1 MLAVIIPAYNRGNC
15 LREALKS
22 LTLQTKKRFVTVVVD
37 DASQE
42 DLTPV
47 INDFKDELHLV
58 YLKQEQNGGPG
69 LARKKG
75 LEWCFDHNIELVM
88 FLDSDDLLL
97 PKAVE
102 RLSKEIN
109 VTNSDII
116 VSKIQSED
124 KLHFPIS
131 IVDSQA
137 VWTHGKIY
145 RVSYLRNLGLN
156 FIGLRTNE
164 DLAFNTAAIFIA
176 TEKNTIKF
184 IDEELYL
191 WRYDSNSIT
200 RSAENTKNTTYQ
212 LSRDFIYA
220 VKYIIEKL
228 EEQGYDVSLAFSK
241 VVGIYTYAQILCA
254 LDKYTEEI
262 KEVVQEIYNRPK
274 IREMI
279 VKQEVLKQN
288 NVFLGVNQGVYFFGN
303 KYFHEQS
310 ISDFIYQ
317 LTEIRI

>member
-22 LTLQTKKRFVTVVVD
+22 LTLQTKKRFITVVVD

-47 INDFKDELHLV
+47 VNDFKDELHLV

-69 LARKKG
+69 LARKRG

-200 RSAENTKNTTYQ
+200 RSAENIKNTTYQ

-220 VKYIIEKL
+220 IKYIIEKL
-228 EEQGYDVSLAFSK
+228 EEQGYDISLVFQK
-241 VVGIYTYAQILCA
+241 VIGIYTYVQILRA
-254 LDKYTEEI
+254 LDRYSEEI

-274 IREMI
+274 IQEMI
-279 VKQEVLKQN
+279 TKQETLKQN
-288 NVFLGVNQGVYFFGN
+288 NVFLGINQGAYFLGS
-303 KYFHEQS
+303 KYIYEQS
-310 ISDFIYQ
+310 VSDFVYQ

>member
-1 MLAVIIPAYNRGNC
+1 MLAIIVPAYNRGSC

-22 LTLQTKKRFVTVVVD
+22 LTLQTKKRFITVVVD

-47 INDFKDELHLV
+47 VNDFKDELHLV

-69 LARKKG
+69 LARKRG

-145 RVSYLRNLGLN
+145 RVSYLRNIGLN

-200 RSAENTKNTTYQ
+200 RSAENIKNITYQ

-220 VKYIIEKL
+220 IKYIIEKL
-228 EEQGYDVSLAFSK
+228 EEQGYDISLVFQK
-241 VVGIYTYAQILCA
+241 VIGIYTYVQILRA
-254 LDKYTEEI
+254 LDRYSEEI

-274 IREMI
+274 IQEMI
-279 VKQEVLKQN
+279 TKQETLKQN
-288 NVFLGVNQGVYFFGN
+288 NVFLGINQGAYFLGN
-303 KYFHEQS
+303 KYIYEQS
-310 ISDFIYQ
+310 ISDFVYQ

>member
-22 LTLQTKKRFVTVVVD
+22 LTLQTKKRFITIVVD

-42 DLTPV
+42 DLTP
-47 INDFKDELHLV
+47 IIDDFKNELHLV

-69 LARKKG
+69 LARRRG
-75 LEWCFDHNIELVM
+75 LDWCFDHNIELVM

-97 PKAVE
+97 PKAIE

-145 RVSYLRNLGLN
+145 RVSYLRNIGLN
-156 FIGLRTNE
+156 FIDLRTNE

-191 WRYDSNSIT
+191 WRYDTNSIT
-200 RSAENTKNTTYQ
+200 RSAENIKNTTYR

-220 VKYIIEKL
+220 IKYVIEKL
-228 EEQGYDVSLAFSK
+228 EEQGYDISLAFQK
-241 VVGIYTYAQILCA
+241 VVGIYTYVQILRI
-254 LDKYTEEI
+254 LDKYTDEI
-262 KEVVQEIYNRPK
+262 KKVVQEIYNYPK
-274 IREMI
+274 IQEMI
-279 VKQEVLKQN
+279 IKQETLKQD
-288 NVFLGVNQGVYFFGN
+288 NVFLGINQGTYFLGN
-303 KYFHEQS
+303 KYIYEQN

-317 LTEIRI
+317 VTGIKI

>member
-1 MLAVIIPAYNRGNC
+1 MLAVIVPAYNRGNC

-22 LTLQTKKRFVTVVVD
+22 LTLQTKKRFITVVVD

-47 INDFKDELHLV
+47 INNFKDELHLV

-69 LARKKG
+69 LARKRG

-145 RVSYLRNLGLN
+145 RVSYLRNIGLN

-200 RSAENTKNTTYQ
+200 RSAENIKNTTYQ

-220 VKYIIEKL
+220 IKYIIEKL
-228 EEQGYDVSLAFSK
+228 EEQGYDISLVFQK
-241 VVGIYTYAQILCA
+241 VIGIYTYVQILRA
-254 LDKYTEEI
+254 LDRYSEEI

-274 IREMI
+274 IQEMI
-279 VKQEVLKQN
+279 TKQETLKQN
-288 NVFLGVNQGVYFFGN
+288 NVFLGINQGVYFLGN
-303 KYFHEQS
+303 KYIYEQS
-310 ISDFIYQ
+310 ISDFVYQ

>member
-1 MLAVIIPAYNRGNC
+1 M
-15 LREALKS
+15 
-22 LTLQTKKRFVTVVVD
+22 
-37 DASQE
+37 
-42 DLTPV
+42 TPV
-47 INDFKDELHLV
+47 INNFKDELHLV

-69 LARKKG
+69 LARKRG

-145 RVSYLRNLGLN
+145 RVSYLRNIGLN

-200 RSAENTKNTTYQ
+200 RSAENIKNTTYQ

-220 VKYIIEKL
+220 IKYIIEKL
-228 EEQGYDVSLAFSK
+228 EEQGYDISLVFQK
-241 VVGIYTYAQILCA
+241 VIGIYTYVQILRA
-254 LDKYTEEI
+254 LDRYSEEI

-274 IREMI
+274 IQEMI
-279 VKQEVLKQN
+279 TKQETLKQN
-288 NVFLGVNQGVYFFGN
+288 NVFLGINQGVYFLGN
-303 KYFHEQS
+303 KYIYEQS
-310 ISDFIYQ
+310 ISDFVYQ

>member
-22 LTLQTKKRFVTVVVD
+22 LTLQTKKRFITVVVD

-47 INDFKDELHLV
+47 VNDFKDELHLV

-69 LARKKG
+69 LARKRG

-200 RSAENTKNTTYQ
+200 RSAENIKNTTYQ

-228 EEQGYDVSLAFSK
+228 EEQGYDVSLAFQK
-241 VVGIYTYAQILCA
+241 VIGIYTYVQILRA
-254 LDKYTEEI
+254 LDRYSEEI

-274 IREMI
+274 IQEMI
-279 VKQEVLKQN
+279 TKQETLKQD
-288 NVFLGVNQGVYFFGN
+288 NVFLGINQGTYFLGN
-303 KYFHEQS
+303 KYVYEQN

-317 LTEIRI
+317 VTGIKI